1 MDKSTL
7 GIVGAISSLAALPAI
22 AVGAPIPAGPAV
34 PQAQSFAELL
44 GPIPNA
50 VERLK
55 IADADEAGGQ
65 PGFIKA
71 QYYNNHHHH
80 HHYRRRHYHHH
91 HHHHGDYNGD
101 GR

>member
-1 MDKSTL
+1 
-7 GIVGAISSLAALPAI
+7 
-22 AVGAPIPAGPAV
+22 V

-44 GPIPNA
+44 RPIPNA
-50 VERLK
+50 IERLK

-65 PGFIKA
+65 PRFIKA

-91 HHHHGDYNGD
+91 HHHGNYNSD